1 MRKWFPI
8 ALIALAI
15 LWYGLTAVGSSQAL
29 DELGLR
35 PVQSLLHE
43 GERVAVQPPVRAAAP
58 GEAAIV
64 ASRGIHFGF
73 STTYQMPDGGSVT
86 CRYRFRRVSCSDG
99 WTPERAP

>member
-8 ALIALAI
+8 ILIVVAI
-15 LWYGLTAVGSSQAL
+15 LWYGLTAVGSNLAL

-35 PVQSLLHE
+35 PVQALVRD

-73 STTYQMPDGGSVT
+73 STTYQMQAGGSVT

-99 WTPERAP
+99 WMPERAP